1 MPTYEYECEKCFR
14 VLEEFFKVADMPLEI
29 TCPLCG
35 NTAKKIISSSTIF
48 RDEPVWLNDNL
59 RGMVQDESE
68 NPVTTRTELNKLLKR
83 KGIVENPIS
92 KSSASK
98 YRNRRKVGYMAK
110 H

>member
-1 MPTYEYECEKCFR
+1 MPNYEYECEKCFQ
-14 VLEEFFKVADMPLEI
+14 VVEEFFKVEDFPQEI
-29 TCPLCG
+29 VCPVCAG
-35 NTAKKIISSSTIF
+35 TAKKIISSSTIL

-59 RGMVQDESE
+59 RGMIQDESE
-68 NPVTTRTELNKLLKR
+68 PPVTTRTELNKLLKR

-98 YRNRRKVGYMAK
+98 YKNRQKVGYMAK